1 MENITIEQ
9 QIEVLK
15 NYLPMLATLDE
26 NQLKAH
32 IEKNTL
38 NDTVVGM
45 ITSELTPKINKAAR
59 DSVTGETA
67 ASIRKYLKEIDSTID
82 TEGEEWKGSIS
93 NITKKAFEIAKKS
106 ASTNAEAKNAELIKA
121 ELLAQLEKQYEPTKA
136 ELLQYKDKVTQYETA
151 AEKQRRKG
159 IVDGVIGTLP
169 ILKDAPTFK
178 HFEKLLS
185 IELEQYDYEQM
196 DGVGVLL
203 KKDGELLKKGANL
216 VTLQSVIEPLAN
228 EMGVIRKSDTLPAQN
243 FTNPPL
249 TNGTKKSNN
258 PNSYAD
264 AFNH

>member
-1 MENITIEQ
+1 M
-9 QIEVLK
+9 
-15 NYLPMLATLDE
+15 
-26 NQLKAH
+26 
-32 IEKNTL
+32 
-38 NDTVVGM
+38 
-45 ITSELTPKINKAAR
+45 
-59 DSVTGETA
+59 
-67 ASIRKYLKEIDSTID
+67 
-82 TEGEEWKGSIS
+82 
-93 NITKKAFEIAKKS
+93 
-106 ASTNAEAKNAELIKA
+106 
-121 ELLAQLEKQYEPTKA
+121 
-136 ELLQYKDKVTQYETA
+136 
-151 AEKQRRKG
+151 
-159 IVDGVIGTLP
+159 IGTLL
-169 ILKDAPTFK
+169 IVIDAPTFK

>member
-9 QIEVLK
+9 QIAVLQK
-15 NYLPMLATLDE
+15 YLPMLETLDGD
-26 NQLKAH
+26 QLKSH

-38 NDTVVGM
+38 SDTVVGM

-82 TEGEEWKGSIS
+82 TEAEEWKGSIS

-106 ASTNAEAKNAELIKA
+106 ASTNADTKNAELIRA

-136 ELLQYKDKVTQYETA
+136 ELLQYKEKVTQYETA

-169 ILKDAPTFK
+169 ILKDAPTYK
-178 HFEKLLS
+178 HFERLLS

-228 EMGVIRKSDTLPAQN
+228 EMGVIRKSDTPPAPN
-243 FTNPPL
+243 FTNPPPS
-249 TNGTKKSNN
+249 NGTPKANN

-264 AFNH
+264 AFNQ

>member
-9 QIEVLK
+9 QIAVLQK
-15 NYLPMLATLDE
+15 YLPMLETLDGD
-26 NQLKAH
+26 QLKKH

-38 NDTVVGM
+38 NDTLVGM

-82 TEGEEWKGSIS
+82 TEAEEWKGSIC

-106 ASTNAEAKNAELIKA
+106 ASTNADTKNAELIRA

-169 ILKDAPTFK
+169 ILKDAPTYK
-178 HFEKLLS
+178 HFERLLS

-228 EMGVIRKSDTLPAQN
+228 EMGVIRKSDTPPAPN
-243 FTNPPL
+243 FTAPPP
-249 TNGTKKSNN
+249 TNGTPKANN

-264 AFNH
+264 AFNQ

>member
-1 MENITIEQ
+1 MENITLEQ

-26 NQLKAH
+26 NQLKTH

-106 ASTNAEAKNAELIKA
+106 VSTNADTKNAELIRA
-121 ELLAQLEKQYEPTKA
+121 ELLSQLEKQYEPTKA

-228 EMGVIRKSDTLPAQN
+228 EMGVIRKSDTPPAPI
-243 FTNPPL
+243 FTKPPPS
-249 TNGTKKSNN
+249 GTPKAGN

-264 AFNH
+264 AFNQ

>member
-1 MENITIEQ
+1 MENITLEQ

-26 NQLKAH
+26 NQLKTH

-106 ASTNAEAKNAELIKA
+106 ASTNAEAKNAELIRA

-159 IVDGVIGTLP
+159 IVDGVIGALP

-216 VTLQSVIEPLAN
+216 ITLQSVIEPLAN
-228 EMGVIRKSDTLPAQN
+228 EMGVIRKSDTPPAPI
-243 FTNPPL
+243 FTKPPPS
-249 TNGTKKSNN
+249 GTPKAGN

-264 AFNH
+264 AFNQ